1 MGLYTDREAYREA
14 IHNSPF
20 ATHVRRIANEL
31 DRLAGLS
38 ADRGGMFEMQVA
50 SVLYAAN
57 SIGYVLE
64 ARMDRVD
71 AAKALSRLDKS

>member
-1 MGLYTDREAYREA
+1 MGIYTDREAYREA

-50 SVLYAAN
+50 SVLYAAT

-64 ARMDRVD
+64 ARRD